1 MSCII
6 DINHVSDVLSDIL
19 SENTICFDIRNINI
33 EQIPIPISDAKFG
46 ILNFKAINVGET
58 SHELDFLIKVDC
70 SGSMSDFCADGRS
83 KMQHIVHTLKN
94 MVLFFHEHPNV
105 KINITINAFDTQ
117 IYPILSRTNITDE
130 NISQIISKIEKI
142 NPRGSTDIEFALK
155 KSAEEINKIISE
167 FPNNN
172 VVHIFMTDGEATD
185 GSRDINILKKNINPN
200 ITNAFIGFG
209 VDHDAVL
216 LNGISSFD
224 NSSYYFIDKLESSG
238 LVYGEIL
245 HGIIYKVLTNSEI
258 IIENGLIYNFKT
270 NTWNESLKIG
280 DIVSEANKTYNI
292 ISSNPEL
299 CKVNIK
305 GTCTATDSVITLTSI
320 NIGNIG
326 NADLSIQIYR
336 QHTLQILYEVN
347 DFCRR
352 KRLYEDELDQSA
364 LGNIIPNQRDIFE
377 EENKTLRFR
386 LSSLMQDIKKYIL
399 DNKLEDNKILKN
411 LCDDIYICFRTFGTK
426 FGTMYCLSRQTSQG
440 NQRQY
445 TVSSTVE
452 INNHLNENNMGN
464 NLTRTPIFRRQNNV
478 IRDNFNR
485 FNMDY
490 HEQPFGYNQE
500 EDPDSFILQ
509 HSVSDFENTPYLTP
523 QATQIMREISRNI
536 NYDEHDFCDIS
547 SVLTQNIY

>member
-1 MSCII
+1 
-6 DINHVSDVLSDIL
+6 
-19 SENTICFDIRNINI
+19 
-33 EQIPIPISDAKFG
+33 
-46 ILNFKAINVGET
+46 
-58 SHELDFLIKVDC
+58 
-70 SGSMSDFCADGRS
+70 MSDFCADGRS

-94 MVLFFHEHPNV
+94 MVLFFHEHSNV

-130 NISQIISKIEKI
+130 NIGQIISKIEKI

-155 KSAEEINKIISE
+155 KSAEEINKLISE

-305 GTCTATDSVITLTSI
+305 GTSAADDSVITLTSM

-336 QHTLQILYEVN
+336 QRTLQILYEVN

-352 KRLYEDELDQSA
+352 KRLYEDEVQTA

-377 EENKTLRFR
+377 EENKALRFR

-452 INNHLNENNMGN
+452 INNYLNENNRGN
-464 NLTRTPIFRRQNNV
+464 NLTRTPIFRRQNNG
-478 IRDNFNR
+478 IRNNFNR

-490 HEQPFGYNQE
+490 DEEPFGYNQEE

-536 NYDEHDFCDIS
+536 NYNEDDFCDIS